1 MHPMHFHD
9 TIMMHHSVAPWL
21 GQLTLF
27 SCRRM
32 NLAGAL
38 HPQWVPEFLSL
49 PQVARASELTL
60 GWRW

>member
-9 TIMMHHSVAPWL
+9 TITMHHSIAPWL
-21 GQLTLF
+21 GQLTFF

-32 NLAGAL
+32 NLAGTL
-38 HPQWVPEFLSL
+38 HPQWVPDFLSL
-49 PQVARASELTL
+49 PQVVRASALTL